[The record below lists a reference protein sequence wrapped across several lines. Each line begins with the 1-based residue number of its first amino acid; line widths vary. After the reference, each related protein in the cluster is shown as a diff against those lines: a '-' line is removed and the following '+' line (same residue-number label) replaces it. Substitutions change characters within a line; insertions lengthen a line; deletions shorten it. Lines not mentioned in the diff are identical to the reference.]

1 MKINWSGFSKKT
13 YPERLETLRDSD
25 LLSHELQDNL
35 EKNETLSV
43 AIADQLSENVVGT
56 FSLPNSIDPEI
67 DLNNQPYTD
76 P

>member
-1 MKINWSGFSKKT
+1 MMKINWSGFSKKT

-43 AIADQLSENVVGT
+43 AIVFFKRNDIKGRRACVVAV
-56 FSLPNSIDPEI
+56 SLINATH
-67 DLNNQPYTD
+67 LVHC
-76 P
+76 